1 MSRDKKVI
9 FNHALWRPIV
19 LKRLLKD
26 VVGHIKPLIAMMLA
40 VTAIDLLCLY
50 YKGAWYDPLK
60 IIETA
65 EVVLL
70 YVFAVLGLGY
80 TVWRYR
86 SGLKKHST
94 PR

>member
-1 MSRDKKVI
+1 M
-9 FNHALWRPIV
+9 
-19 LKRLLKD
+19 LKRLFRGI
-26 VVGHIKPLIAMMLA
+26 VGYIEPIIAMMLA

-50 YKGAWYDPLK
+50 YKGAWHDPLK

-70 YVFAVLGLGY
+70 YTFAVSGLSY

-86 SGLKKHST
+86 SELKKRSV

>member
-1 MSRDKKVI
+1 M
-9 FNHALWRPIV
+9 
-19 LKRLLKD
+19 LKRLFRGI
-26 VVGHIKPLIAMMLA
+26 VGHVDLIIAMMLT
-40 VTAIDLLCLY
+40 VTAIDLLYLY
-50 YKGAWYDPLK
+50 YQGAWHDPLK

-70 YVFAVLGLGY
+70 YAFAVSGLSY

-86 SGLKKHST
+86 SELKKRSA